1 MMQPLC
7 RAGQTAVWL
16 FLVGLG
22 LDGLDL
28 AGLGVLDLAVLAGL
42 QDHDLVG
49 ANLHAAL
56 PVAVLGLVG
65 VVLEVTDDAQE
76 GTLGDVLLLGPLAVG
91 TDMDV
96 EVGGFLNLG
105 AVLLGVLAVGGD
117 GEAEV
122 SVLLIG
128 GLIDAGDVTNDL
140 RVVSV
145 VFLLSHNCKVLI
157 VNELNI
163 KVFVFLYV
171 ERPSGLSGSLNRKM
185 ISIVPP
191 EWKRRE
197 SALPME
203 HWKDFPKREMEFGFC

>member
-1 MMQPLC
+1 MGC

-22 LDGLDL
+22 FDGLDL

-42 QDHDLVG
+42 QDHNLVG
-49 ANLHAAL
+49 ADLHTAL
-56 PVAVLGLVG
+56 PVPVLGLVG
-65 VVLEVTDDAQE
+65 VVLEVADDAQE

-91 TDMDV
+91 ADMDV

-105 AVLLGVLAVGGD
+105 AVLLVVLAVGGD

-128 GLIDAGDVTNDL
+128 GLIDAGDVTNDFS
-140 RVVSV
+140 VVVV

-163 KVFVFLYV
+163 KVFIFLYV

-191 EWKRRE
+191 KWKRRG
-197 SALPME
+197 SA
-203 HWKDFPKREMEFGFC
+203 